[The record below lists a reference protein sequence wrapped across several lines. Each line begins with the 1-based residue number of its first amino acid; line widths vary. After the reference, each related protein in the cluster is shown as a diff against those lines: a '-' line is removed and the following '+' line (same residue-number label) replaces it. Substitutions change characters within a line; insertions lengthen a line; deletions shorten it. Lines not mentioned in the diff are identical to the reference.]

1 LLFYAVAKLTDLP
14 TAAIISAIAGLSLVV
29 VQRFVTVDLL
39 GGMAL
44 FGTIMLLISDGFSI
58 TCQGDWAVMTGESHL
73 N

>member
-1 LLFYAVAKLTDLP
+1 
-14 TAAIISAIAGLSLVV
+14 
-29 VQRFVTVDLL
+29 
-39 GGMAL
+39 MAL